1 MPSITSPLMSE
12 RAVARSMNCN
22 DGAHASW
29 LTAGLTRAREL
40 AVLVATRGALQ
51 TAVREASGGG
61 RACCLQDRLRNG
73 ALAAGATEQE
83 PEIY

>member
-1 MPSITSPLMSE
+1 MT
-12 RAVARSMNCN
+12 C
-22 DGAHASW
+22 HAGFHADW

-61 RACCLQDRLRNG
+61 RACCLQERLRNG

>member
-1 MPSITSPLMSE
+1 MPSIHSPMMSKCV
-12 RAVARSMNCN
+12 VARPVT
-22 DGAHASW
+22 GHAEHHAIR

-61 RACCLQDRLRNG
+61 RACCLQERLRNG